1 VFAKN
6 DIFEVKNSQFT
17 KWRDAIQF
25 RGRYEHLDSIE
36 LRQQLGEI
44 SRDEVKECQ
53 KVFGSSQI
61 FYRANNEPAKIVA
74 LPTIST
80 LFYFGSGLGLGA
92 YGKFVRG
99 YSFLWLIAGVLPAMT
114 HMAVVKRNQPETT
127 L

>member
-1 VFAKN
+1 MFARN

-44 SRDEVKECQ
+44 SRAEVAECQ
-53 KVFGSSQI
+53 SVMGSSYQL
-61 FYRANNEPAKIVA
+61 FRANNEPAKIVA
-74 LPTIST
+74 VKTIPA
-80 LFYFGSGLGLGA
+80 LFYVGTGLGLGA
-92 YGKFVRG
+92 YGKFAKG
-99 YSFLWLIAGVLPAMT
+99 YSFLWLIAGVLPG
-114 HMAVVKRNQPETT
+114 MAYWAVQKRNQPETM